1 MLGYVV
7 SRLLQ
12 MIPTLFGVT
21 LLVFLLIFLVPGD
34 PARLMA
40 PEAASAEEVEQ
51 LRISLGL
58 DRPVL
63 VQYVTWVSGV
73 VQGDWG
79 TSLYRR
85 APVLPQLMRRLP
97 ATLELV
103 LASVVFS
110 VLIAVPLGIVSALRR
125 NSLVDNAARV
135 FTLFGLAMP
144 NFWVG
149 IMTILVFAYYLRW
162 FPATGRGSWQHLVL
176 PAVTL
181 GAGMMAEMARVMRS
195 TMLEVINSEYV
206 RTARSKGLHER
217 VVVYKHALRN
227 ALIGVITII
236 GLQLG
241 GRLSG
246 AVVVEQV
253 FAYPGVGRLAYQS
266 MVQQDVPLIMGSL
279 LLFAVLFLVINLV
292 VDLLYSVVDPRIS
305 YD

>member
-21 LLVFLLIFLVPGD
+21 LLVFMLIFLVPGD

-103 LASVVFS
+103 LASVAFS
-110 VLIAVPLGIVSALRR
+110 VLIAVPLGVVSALRR
-125 NSLVDNAARV
+125 NSVVDNVARV

-181 GAGMMAEMARVMRS
+181 GAGMLAEMARVMRS

-292 VDLLYSVVDPRIS
+292 VDVLYSVVDPRIS

>member
-21 LLVFLLIFLVPGD
+21 LLVFMLIFLVPGD

-103 LASVVFS
+103 LASVAFS
-110 VLIAVPLGIVSALRR
+110 VLIAVPLGVVSALRR
-125 NSLVDNAARV
+125 NSVVDNVARV

-292 VDLLYSVVDPRIS
+292 VDVLYSVVDPRIS

>member
-1 MLGYVV
+1 MLGYVA

-21 LLVFLLIFLVPGD
+21 LLVFLLVFLVPGD

-40 PEAASAEEVEQ
+40 PEAASAEEIEQ

-63 VQYVTWVSGV
+63 VQYFTWVSGV

-85 APVLPQLMRRLP
+85 APVLPQLIRRLP

-103 LASVVFS
+103 LASVAFS
-110 VLIAVPLGIVSALRR
+110 VLIAVPLGIVSALKR
-125 NSLVDNAARV
+125 NSLVDNAARIL
-135 FTLFGLAMP
+135 TLFGLAMP

-149 IMTILVFAYYLRW
+149 IMSILIFAYYLEW
-162 FPATGRGSWQHLVL
+162 LPATGRGTWQHLVL

-181 GAGMMAEMARVMRS
+181 GAGMMAMMARVMRS
-195 TMLEVINSEYV
+195 TMLEVINSDYV
-206 RTARSKGLHER
+206 RTARSKGLPER
-217 VVVYKHALRN
+217 TVVYKHALRN
-227 ALIGVITII
+227 ALIGVITIV

-246 AVVVEQV
+246 AVVIEQV
-253 FAYPGVGRLAYQS
+253 FAYPGVGRLAFQS
-266 MVQQDVPLIMGSL
+266 MVQQDIPLIMGSL
-279 LLFAVLFLVINLV
+279 LLFAVLFLAINLV
-292 VDLLYSVVDPRIS
+292 TDLLYSVVDPRIR